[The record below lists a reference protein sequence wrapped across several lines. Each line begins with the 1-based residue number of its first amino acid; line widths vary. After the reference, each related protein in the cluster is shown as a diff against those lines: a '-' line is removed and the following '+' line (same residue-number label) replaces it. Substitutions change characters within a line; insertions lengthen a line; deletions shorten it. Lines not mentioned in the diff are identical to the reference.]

1 MLFEAVHHFWD
12 LVACEGM
19 DLVEVV
25 KALVEVRR
33 MRLVEKSHLP
43 AQHAGKEELL
53 RKKLWPQLQ
62 TRGRSTWR
70 CQVGVLS
77 YLGVLTNEVPNVVIE
92 AFMPVRS

>member
-53 RKKLWPQLQ
+53 RKKLGHQLQ
-62 TRGRSTWR
+62 TRGPQYMAMPAQRFAVPGRFDERSPRR
-70 CQVGVLS
+70 C
-77 YLGVLTNEVPNVVIE
+77 Y
-92 AFMPVRS
+92 